1 MKTVICKIRKTNE
14 MNPKID
20 LAYCLE
26 NIQDTV
32 QAVGISGGAKWTTW
46 VKETELRV
54 MRQNWDWTDQ
64 GGWSSQQSKGKV
76 DNWPETE
83 LLRWTERAPD

>member
-1 MKTVICKIRKTNE
+1 MKTAICKTWKTNE

-32 QAVGISGGAKWTTW
+32 QAVGAKWTT
-46 VKETELRV
+46 
-54 MRQNWDWTDQ
+54 
-64 GGWSSQQSKGKV
+64 
-76 DNWPETE
+76 
-83 LLRWTERAPD
+83 